1 MIEWYRV
8 VDGNNDRTGVI
19 LGDFDTEEQ
28 AISFADTQT
37 GNINIIPILSDDE
50 YWDAYPARPCEL

>member
-8 VDGNNDRTGVI
+8 VNGNNDRTGVI
-19 LGDFDTEEQ
+19 LGDFDTEEE
-28 AISFADTQT
+28 AIDFADTQT
-37 GNINIIPILSDDE
+37 GNINIIPILSDSE